1 METAFDQQS
10 YAAAQADAVPPYWET
25 TIHAPSYGNGDEIL
39 IEGIPA
45 GTIFSFAWNFLISI
59 SFQFVGFMLTYLLHT
74 SHAGKYG
81 SRAGLGVTLIQYGLY
96 SRDPDNVGFVDVE
109 GDGGP
114 ADFVP
119 AATATPKRGYSVL
132 YPRSWG
138 WNSMQDAPPPD
149 GAMQTEMMNS
159 AHDWLSFLLM
169 TLGKHCSQRTW
180 SDDLIWSIHT
190 GWFLLLSSILGY
202 ARVKRWERSI
212 RTSQPQMA
220 SPSPDEV
227 VHDAHVRSHIHR
239 VFGLD
244 FADEDDDHTNH
255 VSRTPPVEGE
265 QSELR
270 PTSEQEERFRRSLRA
285 IGFI

>member
-1 METAFDQQS
+1 MLRNSTNTDVETAFDQQS

-132 YPRSWG
+132 YPKSWG

-169 TLGKHCSQRTW
+169 TLGKFCFHPIQ
-180 SDDLIWSIHT
+180 
-190 GWFLLLSSILGY
+190 G
-202 ARVKRWERSI
+202 
-212 RTSQPQMA
+212 
-220 SPSPDEV
+220 
-227 VHDAHVRSHIHR
+227 
-239 VFGLD
+239 
-244 FADEDDDHTNH
+244 
-255 VSRTPPVEGE
+255 VST
-265 QSELR
+265 
-270 PTSEQEERFRRSLRA
+270 
-285 IGFI
+285 